1 MKTVMKILSK
11 DSISSF
17 MEKLDFDI
25 LGISY
30 LNEDSVKRSPRVIMN
45 NYKILVMLQGS
56 AGIHMGKNVYYTK
69 QGDCVLFAPGS
80 LYHAEIMGKERC
92 KFLSINFSFSTAAQ
106 QKSFSDTLGLKDV
119 AIYPEAI
126 SEISVNTF
134 YYVMNEAIEE
144 REGHYLSVL
153 LLLQRLV
160 ALAIYNGQ
168 NNILKNDV
176 KLFSDSEEKLVMQ
189 CHNYVINNPAL
200 AVTVEDLC
208 NICNVSQSYLYK
220 SFKSVLDMSCKEFI
234 TSTKLEMS
242 ARALMQTN
250 KSISQIALENGFS
263 NGYRFSNIFK
273 KNYGLSPSAYRK
285 LGK

>member
-1 MKTVMKILSK
+1 MKILSK